1 MNTARLRFC
10 FVLAIV
16 AASLILPLA
25 LWGHARSISLQ
36 QGQRLSALVKQIT
49 ALDNENQ
56 RLSNTL
62 GQVNEPD
69 SANLAELLKL
79 RGQIGLLRQNLV
91 EATNL
96 VTRNKRL
103 AMAVANLPPTQNPA
117 ALPEGQTV
125 LVHWQRDQLGF
136 AGYASP
142 AAALESTLWAMAQAD
157 TNTLVNSVTPEI
169 RSKMLREEWYQHGTS
184 AEELAASAHSIA
196 DSLQPA
202 NGFSVLGQ
210 RPVPPDQVV
219 LEVFFDGEGHTR
231 KFAMK
236 QVGAEWK
243 FNALGLAGAP
253 DWDVHP
259 GFSAWP

>member
-16 AASLILPLA
+16 AASLVLPLA
-25 LWGHARSISLQ
+25 LWGRARTSRLQ
-36 QGQRLSALVKQIT
+36 QDQHLSALVKQIA
-49 ALDNENQ
+49 ALENENQ
-56 RLSNTL
+56 RLSITL
-62 GQVNEPD
+62 SQVNEPD
-69 SANLAELLKL
+69 SASLAELLKL
-79 RGQIGLLRQNLV
+79 RGQIGLLRQNVV

-96 VTRNKRL
+96 VARNRRL
-103 AMAVANLPPTQNPA
+103 AMALANLQNPA
-117 ALPEGQTV
+117 VLPEGQNV
-125 LVHWQRDQLGF
+125 LVHWERDQLGF
-136 AGYASP
+136 AGYSSP

-157 TNTLVNSVTPEI
+157 TNTLVNSVTAEI
-169 RSKMLREEWYQHGTS
+169 RSKMLREEWYQHGTT

-210 RPVPPDQVV
+210 RSVAPDQVV
-219 LEVFFDGEGHTR
+219 IEVFFDGEGRTR

-243 FNALGLAGAP
+243 FDALGLAGAP